1 MGLFG
6 GRRRVGQAASVVA
19 EGSESSQGVVAET
32 PAVSAEDAE
41 LEALLDRGKQLRDEG
56 DLDGAQA
63 AYEEVEQGGDVRG
76 CLQLAGLLEDD
87 REDFAAAEAAWRR
100 ADEAGSLNGAGNLG
114 RLLREKGDAAG
125 AEAAFRRCVD
135 RGSVRAIGDWAGLLS
150 MRPDATLEE
159 VAEAAELICGA
170 HDRLLWHEDM
180 AAMGAMMVFDGME
193 ERCDPV
199 AIEVGLRRADEQG
212 SAAAAWHLAWALR
225 AKGNLPAAVAA
236 FRRAGERGFE
246 EAWVKEAGACLEMGD
261 AQGAETA
268 ARKGDEAGSASASGL
283 LGAILD
289 ERGRTDEALA
299 AYRRADAGGDGT
311 GAFNLGAELLRRGDL
326 RGAEAALQ
334 RALERNADGAAA
346 ALEKVRGLF
355 AAQRP

>member
-6 GRRRVGQAASVVA
+6 RLRQAEEPELTVVEA
-19 EGSESSQGVVAET
+19 QPPPV
-32 PAVSAEDAE
+32 EDAE
-41 LEALLDRGKQLRDEG
+41 TEALLDRGDQLRGEG
-56 DLDGAQA
+56 DLDGAEA
-63 AYEEVEQGGDVRG
+63 AYEEAEEAGDVRG
-76 CLQLAGLLEDD
+76 CLKLAGLLEDD

-100 ADEAGSLNGAGNLG
+100 ADEAGNLNGAGNLG
-114 RLLREKGDAAG
+114 RLLREQGDPAG

-150 MRPDATLEE
+150 MRSDATLEE
-159 VAEAAELICGA
+159 IAEAAELICGA
-170 HDRLLWHEDM
+170 HDRFVWHGDT
-180 AAMGAMMVFDGME
+180 AAMTAMMVFEGIE

-212 SAAAAWHLAWALR
+212 SAAAPWHLAWALR

-261 AQGAETA
+261 AQGAEA
-268 ARKGDEAGSASASGL
+268 AAKKGDEAGSPSASGL

-289 ERGRTDEALA
+289 ERGRTDAALA
-299 AYRRADAGGDGT
+299 AYRRADAGDDGT
-311 GAFNLGAELLRRGDL
+311 GPADHRLGVLAR
-326 RGAEAALQ
+326 
-334 RALERNADGAAA
+334 
-346 ALEKVRGLF
+346 VRG
-355 AAQRP
+355 R